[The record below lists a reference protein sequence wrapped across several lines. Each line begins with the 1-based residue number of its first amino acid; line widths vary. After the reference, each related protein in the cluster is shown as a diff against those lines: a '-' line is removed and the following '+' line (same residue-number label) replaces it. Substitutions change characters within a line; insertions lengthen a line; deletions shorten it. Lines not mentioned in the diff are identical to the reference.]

1 MAIGLGVSLAPLAS
15 VFSDVS
21 APAVGLSDAPVAD
34 PKAGNLVTEAGKEQ
48 ALKKYAL
55 LFLRKRNGT
64 PPYISRRYG
73 FVTKFVFFLVD
84 KNAP

>member
-15 VFSDVS
+15 VFSDVT

-34 PKAGNLVTEAGKEQ
+34 PKAGILVTEVGKEQ

-64 PPYISRRYG
+64 PPYISRSYR
-73 FVTKFVFFLVD
+73 FVTKYVFFLVD
-84 KNAP
+84 KDGP

>member
-15 VFSDVS
+15 VFS
-21 APAVGLSDAPVAD
+21 
-34 PKAGNLVTEAGKEQ
+34 
-48 ALKKYAL
+48 KKYAL

-73 FVTKFVFFLVD
+73 FVTKYVFFLVD
-84 KNAP
+84 KKAPKEKNDSTGDNSYKYQQRIFLMHMHS